1 VLFVVWGKALEVE
14 DSTEVI
20 QFVLDCLGHEA
31 LTFDFNDVALEGNP
45 LHKGKGMTN
54 TGIG

>member
-1 VLFVVWGKALEVE
+1 VLWGKALEVE

-20 QFVLDCLGHEA
+20 QLVLDCLGHEA
-31 LTFDFNDVALEGNP
+31 LTFDLDDVTLEGHP

-54 TGIG
+54 TGIR